1 MASKIIGL
9 TGKAGSGKDTVGAWL
24 RSEHHYQRIA
34 MADALKKGL
43 AAMGFPEPESR
54 ADKESLIPGFSF
66 TWRQAAQRLGT
77 EWGRGLDE
85 DIWLKVLK
93 RELEHRLGN
102 VVVTDIRFENEAAM
116 IRELGGSVWHITGR
130 QAELG
135 GAASHQSEA
144 GVVFVPGTD
153 LMIDNSGSIADLHVK
168 LGSIENV

>member
-1 MASKIIGL
+1 M
-9 TGKAGSGKDTVGAWL
+9 
-24 RSEHHYQRIA
+24 
-34 MADALKKGL
+34 
-43 AAMGFPEPESR
+43 
-54 ADKESLIPGFSF
+54 
-66 TWRQAAQRLGT
+66 
-77 EWGRGLDE
+77 
-85 DIWLKVLK
+85 
-93 RELEHRLGN
+93 
-102 VVVTDIRFENEAAM
+102 VVTDIRFENEAAM